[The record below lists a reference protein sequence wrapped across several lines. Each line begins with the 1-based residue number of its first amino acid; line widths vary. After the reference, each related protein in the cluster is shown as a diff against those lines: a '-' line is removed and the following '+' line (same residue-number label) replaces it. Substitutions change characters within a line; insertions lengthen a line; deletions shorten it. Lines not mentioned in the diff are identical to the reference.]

1 MSPMNPYALLGP
13 AILALVLIEFL
24 YCVIRKNGYYSFQD
38 SLIGLGTMILAQ
50 CVNVGIAAAVI
61 AGYGFVYDHFAITH
75 ISATPVTIVA
85 CYVGVDF
92 LFYWFHRAGHRINI
106 LWAAHATHHSAEEL
120 NYAVA
125 LRTSV
130 LQRAASFLFYAP
142 LALIGFEPSV
152 IVPIVAFN
160 LILQLIPHTRLV
172 PRLPVFIDAWLNT
185 PYHHRIHHAAN
196 PVYWDKN
203 YGGTFIFW
211 DKLFGTYQDE
221 VEPIYY
227 GITMH
232 PRSWDPTWL
241 NVHWLSVL
249 WSDARAATHGIDKI
263 KIWFKPPGWRPRNLP
278 AYTKLPAKSAENQI
292 KYQTVELQNS
302 RPYLIFQLV
311 IMMSSL
317 FLVIS
322 PKSPLTNLERIVVS
336 GLLWW
341 GVTQWA
347 AILESK
353 SWARYG
359 ELARLVLSSSFIA
372 FFLNQHGVSGALSSA
387 PLAAGV
393 ISLIWM
399 MFVVGPVKRPNQV
412 TNLARKVAPDY
423 LSEWGP
429 ERPRHR
435 SYEPGNEASP

>member
-1 MSPMNPYALLGP
+1 MATMNPYALLGP
-13 AILALVLIEFL
+13 AILGLIFFEFI
-24 YCVIRKNGYYSFQD
+24 YCVVKKNGYYSFQD
-38 SLIGLGTMILAQ
+38 SLMGLGTMILAQ

-75 ISATPVTIVA
+75 ISATPLTIVA

-172 PRLPVFIDAWLNT
+172 PRLPAFIDAWLNT

-203 YGGTFIFW
+203 YGGTFIVW

-227 GITMH
+227 GITIH

-241 NVHWLSVL
+241 NLHWLSIL
-249 WSDARAATHGIDKI
+249 WNDAKQASHFSDKI
-263 KIWFKPPGWRPRNLP
+263 KVWLKPPGWRPRNLP
-278 AYTKLPAKSAENQI
+278 PFEKLPPKSAETQV
-292 KYQTVELQNS
+292 KYSSEELPNS
-302 RPYLIFQLV
+302 RPYLLFQLLV
-311 IMMSSL
+311 LMSSL

-322 PKSPLTNLERIVVS
+322 PKSPLTNFERVVVS

-353 SWARYG
+353 KWARVVEY
-359 ELARLVLSSSFIA
+359 ARLCVSTGVIA
-372 FFLNQHGVSGALSSA
+372 FILQRHGTSELLPVLTIASG
-387 PLAAGV
+387 
-393 ISLIWM
+393 LIAVVW
-399 MFVVGPVKRPNQV
+399 FAIFVGPVSQLAQR
-412 TNLARKVAPDY
+412 TNAARKIAPDY
-423 LSEWGP
+423 QADWGSDLP
-429 ERPRHR
+429 QHR
-435 SYEPGNEASP
+435 SYAREIDAAP

>member
-1 MSPMNPYALLGP
+1 MSTMNPYALLGP
-13 AILALVLIEFL
+13 AILGLILFEFL
-24 YCVIRKNGYYSFQD
+24 YCLVKKNGYYSFQD
-38 SLIGLGTMILAQ
+38 SLMGLGTMILAQ

-61 AGYGFVYDHFAITH
+61 AGYGYVYNHFAVSH
-75 ISATPVTIVA
+75 IEATPLTILG

-130 LQRAASFLFYAP
+130 LQRAASFIFYVP

-172 PRLPVFIDAWLNT
+172 PRLPAFIDAWLNT

-211 DKLFGTYQDE
+211 DKFFGTYQDE

-227 GITMH
+227 GITIH

-241 NVHWLSVL
+241 NLHWLSVL
-249 WSDARAATHGIDKI
+249 WKDARAATHLADAF
-263 KIWFKPPGWRPRNLP
+263 KIWFMPPGWRPRNLP
-278 AYTKLPAKSAENQI
+278 PFEKLPAKSAENQV
-292 KYQTVELQNS
+292 KYQTVPLKNS
-302 RPYLIFQLV
+302 QPYLLLQLV
-311 IMMSSL
+311 ILMSSL

-322 PKSPLTNLERIVVS
+322 PHSPLGIVERIVVS

-341 GVTQWA
+341 GVTQWG

-353 SWARYG
+353 SSAKPVETIRVLISTLLISTMLITKDRG
-359 ELARLVLSSSFIA
+359 MASGLLVIFGGLISFL
-372 FFLNQHGVSGALSSA
+372 FVLKFLGNADASAQEKNALQK
-387 PLAAGV
+387 LD
-393 ISLIWM
+393 
-399 MFVVGPVKRPNQV
+399 
-412 TNLARKVAPDY
+412 PDY
-423 LSEWGP
+423 RKDWKGRAPVHSSYS
-429 ERPRHR
+429 RP
-435 SYEPGNEASP
+435 PDIQF